1 MIPHFDSLQCT
12 ISSEG
17 FLLFLWL
24 ISHSPI
30 LQDHP
35 FLLFIQL
42 LTCSLSLLNHAGY
55 GYFVIID
62 HNIDYITLYGHL
74 SEVFVAEGQVVGA
87 GDVIGKV
94 GSTGNSTGPHLHFE
108 IRDFG
113 RLIDPLI
120 LLMR

>member
-1 MIPHFDSLQCT
+1 M
-12 ISSEG
+12 
-17 FLLFLWL
+17 
-24 ISHSPI
+24 
-30 LQDHP
+30 
-35 FLLFIQL
+35 
-42 LTCSLSLLNHAGY
+42 
-55 GYFVIID
+55 IID